1 MRLGNL
7 PHTLLREVCESLATE
22 RDVME
27 QFFKAF
33 RWSQSDQVRQ
43 RWGIFGILKKHSATP
58 VQLLRNVCASLL
70 DDDDI
75 AVKLLDGAL
84 LSYKPLPSLHLVR
97 PLGEIRDIRNERIQR
112 KPVTYIQRGAILIMY
127 SGLSPG
133 IIELQSFFTDLDPTS
148 EVTILDLNSH
158 DVDITYLRTLHSW
171 QQNQGQ

>member
-33 RWSQSDQVRQ
+33 RWSQSDQARQ

-75 AVKLLDGAL
+75 AVKLLDDAL
-84 LSYKPLPSLHLVR
+84 LSYKPRPSLHLVR
-97 PLGEIRDIRNERIQR
+97 PLWEIRDIRNERIQR
-112 KPVTYIQRGAILIMY
+112 TEKACHLYSERSHFDRGFRAIARY
-127 SGLSPG
+127 HRAS
-133 IIELQSFFTDLDPTS
+133 II
-148 EVTILDLNSH
+148 
-158 DVDITYLRTLHSW
+158 LHGS
-171 QQNQGQ
+171 